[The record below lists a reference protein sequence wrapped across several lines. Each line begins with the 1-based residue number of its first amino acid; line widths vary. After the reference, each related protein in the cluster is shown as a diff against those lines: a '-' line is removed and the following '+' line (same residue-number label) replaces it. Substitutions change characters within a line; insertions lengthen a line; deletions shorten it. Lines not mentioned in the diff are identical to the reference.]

1 MADKEAT
8 RKISE
13 AILVCRTPD
22 VCKTPMGSSMV
33 PVPYQIISKFETAT
47 KTATTVNFTGEPAF
61 NMGSYL
67 PTVIGDEAGVG
78 GGLKTGSHKGKC
90 YPLTHSSS
98 VRVEGQWLVRHDD
111 LFEMNCNSPGNTIG
125 KVIYDKVVTKENLS
139 TLLDAIPVLGTIKGA
154 GQLITGKDL
163 VTGEPVNRWVEA
175 GGLILSL
182 APGGKAAVSG
192 GKAIVKGVLKEGG
205 EKLLK
210 EGGEKLVKEGAEK
223 LVKEGGEKLAKESGE
238 RLAKESV
245 EKAEKEIAKKATQ
258 KAAQKT
264 TEEAVEKTGKKA
276 TKKGS
281 KDGSKVTKKGKKGPC
296 DDLKKGNGPG
306 QHRGG
311 AHSETS
317 KPANDSKDSHHMPAK
332 DSYKDKVNP
341 DGSPM
346 LHPNDGPAIQM
357 DPKDHGKTS
366 SNGRWGPLADD
377 YRNDLKKMIDE
388 GKWWGAMRKEI
399 RDIRRVARQAGDKR
413 KYDEAMREMLAYFQ
427 CLAKHGLLK

>member
-8 RKISE
+8 RKIGE

-245 EKAEKEIAKKATQ
+245 EKAEKEIAEKATQ

-311 AHSETS
+311 AYDKTRGS
-317 KPANDSKDSHHMPAK
+317 KKDNTESHHMPAK
-332 DSYKDKVNP
+332 KA
-341 DGSPM
+341 SP
-346 LHPNDGPAIQM
+346 LREEDGPAIQM
-357 DPKDHGKTS
+357 DQSDHWETS
-366 SNGRWGPLADD
+366 SNGSGVANKSYLNTIKKLVDD
-377 YRNDLKKMIDE
+377 KKWRE
-388 GKWWGAMRKEI
+388 AMAAEI
-399 RDIRRVARQAGDKR
+399 RDVRRVAREAGDLR
-413 KYDEAMREMLAYFQ
+413 KYNEAIKEMLKYFH
-427 CLAKHGLLK
+427 CLDKSGLLL